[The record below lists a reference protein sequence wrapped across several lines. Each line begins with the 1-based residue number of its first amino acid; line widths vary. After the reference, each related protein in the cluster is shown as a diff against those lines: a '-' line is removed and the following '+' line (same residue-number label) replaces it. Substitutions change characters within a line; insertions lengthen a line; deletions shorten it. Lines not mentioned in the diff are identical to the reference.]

1 MIVPALI
8 AVLLFLTPVA
18 GTPAT
23 GEQNVFV
30 ALGTEHCAEEIA
42 VVVYE
47 NLLDTED
54 ELTVDTRDYIAYS
67 AYEFPSADAA
77 YEALENAP
85 LLVAQRFS
93 VGDDLDRDT
102 LEEFIAETPTED
114 YGDRSVAYTMNLPTA
129 SEGEEVLI
137 VDMLGTVKG
146 SQLVVILLF
155 SDSGVS
161 HAAPGLT
168 AGDAAP
174 FAESLDEPWD
184 GVSDIEEA
192 LPDEEDVPVG
202 WDATDVLVQELPAC

>member
-18 GTPAT
+18 GTPASE
-23 GEQNVFV
+23 EQGLFV
-30 ALGTEHCAEEIA
+30 EFGTEHCAEETA
-42 VVVYE
+42 VVIYE
-47 NLLDTED
+47 NLLDTDD

-67 AYEFPSADAA
+67 AYEFASAEAA
-77 YEALENAP
+77 YEALDDAP
-85 LLVAQRFS
+85 MFVAQRFS

-114 YGDRSVAYTMNLPTA
+114 YGDRTVAYTMNLPTSA
-129 SEGEEVLI
+129 DGEEVLF
-137 VDMLGTVKG
+137 VDMLGTIKEN
-146 SQLVVILLF
+146 QLVMILLF

-168 AGDAAP
+168 AGDPAP

-184 GVSDIEEA
+184 GVGDIEDA
-192 LPDEEDVPVG
+192 LPHEENVPVG
-202 WDATDVLVQELPAC
+202 WDAADVLVQELPAC